1 MVTRRV
7 GFSSAWVS
15 QETAQRVSF
24 KRGVKANDGGPG
36 KKAGDEV
43 EGEKLRGQC
52 RKSHWM

>member
-36 KKAGDEV
+36 KKEGDEV